1 VAGHRAVSMLPLD
14 PDESA
19 RQIRAGLEQRVG
31 FAPAIIITDS
41 FGRPWRRGIINI
53 AIGSAGISPFLDYR
67 GQFDDQGYEMHA
79 TVMAVVDEI
88 ASAAELVMNKLDRR
102 PVAIVRGYDYQPG
115 DEGAAESMVMSRE
128 RDLFR

>member
-1 VAGHRAVSMLPLD
+1 MLPVD
-14 PDESA
+14 PDQSA
-19 RQIRAGLEQRVG
+19 RQIRSGLEARVG
-31 FAPAIIITDS
+31 FAPAVIITDS

-53 AIGSAGISPFLDYR
+53 AIGSAGINPLLDYR

-79 TVMAVVDEI
+79 TVMAIADEI

-102 PVAIVRGYDYQPG
+102 PVAIVRGYDYEPREWRRR
-115 DEGAAESMVMSRE
+115 DLVMSAD